1 MPEIELLKAIEILD
15 SRGEPTVKGF
25 CQLREGSCGAAS
37 VPAGASRGVAE
48 ARELRD
54 RDSKRYRGRGCLDA
68 VSMVNRE
75 INAAFQGRTFD
86 DLVTFEQALLALD
99 GTSEKSRLGANSIL
113 AVSLAFARV
122 LAKHRNIPLYRYF
135 SDFLSTPLK
144 VLPMPLV
151 NLFSG
156 GTHAGHQVSMQDI
169 QVVPLTARTMAEA
182 LAMVFEVF
190 QCAAELSQR
199 KYGARKL
206 TADEGGLAPPFQ
218 NAEQML
224 EDTVASITAAGFA
237 AGREV
242 SIAVDVAAS
251 HFYRDGCYSLD
262 NCETDSVRMT
272 EKISGW
278 VKDYPI
284 ISVEDGLAEEDWV
297 FWPVLCRELRGNALT
312 LGDDLL
318 CTNPIRIR
326 KAIELDAADALLL
339 KVNQIG
345 SLNEAAESLELAR
358 SANWDVVFSAR
369 SGETED
375 SWLADLT
382 VGWGGKK
389 IKIGSINQSER
400 LAKYNRLLQIEAETG
415 MPLAEW

>member
-1 MPEIELLKAIEILD
+1 MPKIEMLKAVEILD
-15 SRGEPTVKGF
+15 SRGEPTVKAF
-25 CQLREGSCGAAS
+25 CQLGGGICGTAS
-37 VPAGASRGVAE
+37 VPAGASRGVSE
-48 ARELRD
+48 AKELRD
-54 RDSKRYRGRGCLDA
+54 GDVERYRGRGCLDA
-68 VSMVNRE
+68 VSIINGE
-75 INAAFQGRTFD
+75 INTAFQGRD
-86 DLVTFEQALLALD
+86 SSDLVTFEQTLLKLD

-113 AVSLAFARV
+113 AVSLAFARA
-122 LAKHRNIPLYRYF
+122 LAMHRKIPLYRYF
-135 SDFLSTPLK
+135 SGFLSNPVK
-144 VLPMPLV
+144 VLPMPLI

-156 GTHAGHQVSMQDI
+156 GTHAGHQVSMQDV
-169 QVVPLTARTMAEA
+169 QVVPLAAQTMAEA

-190 QCAAELSQR
+190 QCAAELSQH

-224 EDTVASITAAGFA
+224 EDTVSSITAAGFA
-237 AGREV
+237 VGKE
-242 SIAVDVAAS
+242 IAIAIDVAAS
-251 HFYRDGCYSLD
+251 HFYREGCYFLD
-262 NCETDSVRMT
+262 DRKTDSSRMT
-272 EKISGW
+272 ERIGNW
-278 VKDYPI
+278 VKDYPV
-284 ISVEDGLAEEDWV
+284 ISVEDGLAEEDWA
-297 FWPVLCRELRGNALT
+297 FWPVLCRELRGKALT

-318 CTNPIRIR
+318 CTNPVRIG
-326 KAIELDAADALLL
+326 KAIEAQAADALLL

-345 SLNEAAESLELAR
+345 SLNEAAESLKLAR
-358 SANWDVVFSAR
+358 SAGWDVVFSAR

-389 IKIGSINQSER
+389 IKIGSITQSER